1 MSWLWG
7 PSVNPQFEELSE
19 KACSPNNLPYPQ
31 SQDMA
36 TALEVADMVR
46 AKTVPPK
53 LAMQSLKRRIAS
65 KNGRVQ
71 MYAISLTDTCIK
83 NGGDHFLMEIASKEF
98 VDEVAGLIRSDSTS
112 REVVQML
119 LVYFQQ
125 WAVAFRSRAELSFL
139 SDVYNELKASG
150 VPFPPPPQSVPNHL
164 LTTITAPTWNDSE
177 VCTRCKSAFT
187 FTNRKHHCR
196 NCGLIFDQACSSHTM
211 PLPKYGITE
220 EVRVCDGCWIKSGKG
235 KEQVVVLPQPAP
247 AVPERT
253 RRSRSDFDADLQRAI
268 ELSLAETQSHEHGV
282 PSEPPLVHNA
292 AEDDDEQMRLAIEA
306 SLRDAE
312 ARPSAP
318 TGYGEE
324 PELPPLPTFDLSARE
339 SETVLTFSNT
349 MDQMSAYG
357 ERDLRRF
364 PHAHVLAEQAGA
376 VGEKLRRNVEEKSTK
391 QQMLMEMQ
399 DKLSQAINIYG
410 GILDGQQAFAARR
423 AQEEQ
428 ARRYQQ
434 QQAMYYSQ
442 QQQYQ
447 PYGYQP
453 AVNGY
458 QQFAAPQPAYQPPPQ
473 AQPQPQPQSNLY
485 PSMPYAPPSFN
496 QPQLY
501 PAQQNHAWSPNPAPA
516 PVASPIQHV
525 PQYQPELS
533 RHVSLHTLP
542 GSPVVQPVGVQRQ
555 TSITY
560 GAPAPAS
567 QPQLHAQAQARAQP
581 SAPQEIPSSPP
592 PVSFSTHPASPVAPT
607 QPLDQAQMQA
617 QDIPSAPSAP
627 PQFSPEQTASAP
639 PGSVGSERA
648 LGAGSPKLEREA
660 SAPAWDGQDVGTEA
674 TQSRDENATPVAQQQ
689 GVQQAQPQGQYQHS
703 HAQQEQQPQYHHQQ
717 QQHLPPGVYNA
728 ASFPQP
734 LPPTIFPDAPVE
746 APAQDKAKG
755 LEKEEKE
762 EALLIEL

>member
-31 SQDMA
+31 SEDMA

-83 NGGDHFLMEIASKEF
+83 NGGDHFLIEIASKEF
-98 VDEVAGLIRSDSTS
+98 VDEIAGLIRSDSTS

-125 WAVAFRSRAELSFL
+125 WAVAFRSKAELSFL

-150 VPFPPPPQSVPNHL
+150 VPFPPPPQSIPNHL

-196 NCGLIFDQACSSHTM
+196 NCGLIFDQACSSHNM

-235 KEQVVVLPQPAP
+235 KEQVVVLPPPAP

-268 ELSLAETQSHEHGV
+268 ELSLAETQSHVHGM

-324 PELPPLPTFDLSARE
+324 PELPPLPTFDLNARE

-423 AQEEQ
+423 AQDEQ

-434 QQAMYYSQ
+434 QQGMYYGQ

-453 AVNGY
+453 PVNGY
-458 QQFAAPQPAYQPPPQ
+458 QQFAAPQPAYQPPQ
-473 AQPQPQPQSNLY
+473 AQPQSSLY
-485 PSMPYAPPSFN
+485 PSMPYASPSFN
-496 QPQLY
+496 QPQMY
-501 PAQQNHAWSPNPAPA
+501 PAHQNHAWSPVPT
-516 PVASPIQHV
+516 VASPIQQV
-525 PQYQPELS
+525 PHQPGLS
-533 RHVSLHTLP
+533 RHVSLQTQP
-542 GSPVVQPVGVQRQ
+542 VSPVVQPVGVQRQ
-555 TSITY
+555 TSMTY
-560 GAPAPAS
+560 GAPAISSHPS
-567 QPQLHAQAQARAQP
+567 QIRAQP
-581 SAPQEIPSSPP
+581 NAPQEVPSAPP
-592 PVSFSTHPASPVAPT
+592 PVNLSTHPASPIAPT
-607 QPLDQAQMQA
+607 QPLAQA

-639 PGSVGSERA
+639 PGSVGSERT
-648 LGAGSPKLEREA
+648 LEVTSPELEG
-660 SAPAWDGQDVGTEA
+660 SAPAWEGQGAEE
-674 TQSRDENATPVAQQQ
+674 QATPVPQQHQ
-689 GVQQAQPQGQYQHS
+689 QSLYSQPPSQAQPQGQYQPPQS
-703 HAQQEQQPQYHHQQ
+703 QSQQQQQQQ

-746 APAQDKAKG
+746 APAQQGEVNG
-755 LEKEEKE
+755 LEKQEKE